1 MVLQMCAVAFPL
13 LILIRRKP
21 EARLA
26 SRKAANY
33 VKVLSDYKFVAAIS
47 CLWLAHEAFER
58 LPGETHLQNL
68 IGFTLELPAKL
79 ILDEFY
85 LLAQTSLS
93 LLSFAP

>member
-1 MVLQMCAVAFPL
+1 MLAVAFPL

-47 CLWLAHEAFER
+47 CLWLAHAFER

-68 IGFTLELPAKL
+68 IGFTLELPTKL